1 MARAKRGPE
10 AIENMVKVL
19 REWQSIERSSMN
31 DTAEIIEKCENPLI
45 RMVMEIIRHDSLMHH
60 RVQQFL
66 IDSLTHQNITLSR
79 EDVAQ
84 IWEQIEAHDQV
95 EKKTVELAKQLRDE
109 AWNPI
114 HQQLLGYLV
123 TDEEKHDSLLM
134 ALDEIKVGMGK
145 ASGG

>member
-45 RMVMEIIRHDSLMHH
+45 RMIMAIIRHDSLMHH

-95 EKKTVELAKQLRDE
+95 EKDDVHVIVVLLE
-109 AWNPI
+109 
-114 HQQLLGYLV
+114 LLGYLV

>member
-45 RMVMEIIRHDSLMHH
+45 RMIMAIIRHDSLMHH

-84 IWEQIEAHDQV
+84 IWERIESHDQV
-95 EKKTVELAKQLRDE
+95 EKKTVELAKQLHDE

-114 HQQLLGYLV
+114 HKQLLGYRV

-134 ALDEIKVGMGK
+134 ALDEIKVGMNK